1 MDHRRRGEGMGSGNL
16 DLAEIIITVFK
27 PFQDDDVL
35 ACASLAE
42 KKGRDPANFEIRVV
56 SFALSRPDHA
66 FAP

>member
-42 KKGRDPANFEIRVV
+42 KKGRDPANFDFEI
-56 SFALSRPDHA
+56 
-66 FAP
+66 